1 MNCVVYTTVVM
12 FIITWPRVET
22 RGPNDLEPTR
32 GGGYIEYLTNKGTV
46 VERVGFVRD
55 EKGKSFE

>member
-1 MNCVVYTTVVM
+1 MTLN
-12 FIITWPRVET
+12 PR
-22 RGPNDLEPTR
+22 G

>member
-32 GGGYIEYLTNKGTV
+32 GGGVY
-46 VERVGFVRD
+46 RVPY
-55 EKGKSFE
+55 K